1 MQHDARDIGGF
12 TTIELLVSL
21 AIMSVVIIQ
30 TLGLFVSQQQ
40 TFHVQQRVVAA
51 QEDARLAADM
61 MHRDVRMAGFMV
73 TAFAGISTRDGDTTA
88 SDVLCVSDPSVLDA
102 TKIDEAMSRFD
113 RAVITPTAVA
123 GGDSSVTIS
132 SNHADIDGDG
142 DDDFEVDHGII
153 ISDGTQT
160 WCAHVT
166 SVSPTSIG
174 FDPPTPGGVVVAA
187 TTGRAVPA
195 VIYQRTGAGLERNR
209 KLLSSQVE
217 DVQVAFGL
225 DLDDDGVIAG
235 AEFPIHDIKVANTN
249 QIQEV
254 RVSVLTRT
262 RTEDPKLTGNG
273 RQKVG
278 NRAASGTPDAYRRR
292 LAVLRA
298 APRNLL

>member
-21 AIMSVVIIQ
+21 AIMSVVIVQ
-30 TLGLFVSQQQ
+30 TLGLFVSQQKIYY
-40 TFHVQQRVVAA
+40 VQQRVVAA

-61 MHRDVRMAGFMV
+61 MHQDVRMAGFMV

-88 SDVLCVSDPSVLDA
+88 SDVLCVSDPSVLDDA
-102 TKIDEAMSRFD
+102 KIDEALDRFD
-113 RAVITPTAVA
+113 RAVITPTAVG

-132 SNHADIDGDG
+132 SNHADIDEDG

-153 ISDGTQT
+153 ISDGSQT

-174 FDPPTPGGVVVAA
+174 FDPPTPAGFVVAA

-195 VIYQRTGAGLERNR
+195 VIYQRTAAGLERNME
-209 KLLSSQVE
+209 LLSSQVE

-225 DLDDDGVIAG
+225 DLDGDGVIAG
-235 AEFPIHDIKVANTN
+235 AEFPIHDIETADTN
-249 QIQEV
+249 LIQEV

-262 RTEDPKLTGNG
+262 RTEDIKVTGNG
-273 RQKVG
+273 RQKVA
-278 NRAASGTPDAYRRR
+278 NRAASGSPDAYRRR

-298 APRNLL
+298 APRNMM

>member
-1 MQHDARDIGGF
+1 MQQNARDASGF
-12 TTIELLVSL
+12 STLELLISL

-40 TFHVQQRVVAA
+40 TFQVQQRVVAA
-51 QEDARLAADM
+51 QEDSRLAADM

-73 TAFAGISTRDGDTTA
+73 AAFAGISSRDGDTTA

-102 TKIDEAMSRFD
+102 TKIDEATEPFD
-113 RAVITPTAVA
+113 RAVITPTAVV
-123 GGDSSVTIS
+123 GGVSSVTIS
-132 SNHADIDGDG
+132 ANHADVDEDGN
-142 DDDFEVDHGII
+142 DDFEIDHGII
-153 ISDGTQT
+153 ISDGSQT

-166 SVSPTSIG
+166 SVGATSIG
-174 FDPPTPGGVVVAA
+174 FDPPTPGGFAVAA

-195 VIYQRTGAGLERNR
+195 VIYQRTGVGLERNK
-209 KLLSSQVE
+209 KLLSREVE

-225 DLDDDGVIAG
+225 DLDDNGVIAG
-235 AEFPIHDIKVANTN
+235 AEFPIHDIEVVDTN

-262 RTEDPKLTGNG
+262 RTEDPRLTGNG
-273 RQKVG
+273 RQKVA

-292 LAVLRA
+292 LSVVRA
-298 APRNLL
+298 APRTLN

>member
-1 MQHDARDIGGF
+1 MSTLTGGF
-12 TTIELLVSL
+12 TTIELLVAL
-21 AIMSVVIIQ
+21 AISSVVIFQ
-30 TLGLFVSQQQ
+30 TLGLFVSQQKIYY
-40 TFHVQQRVVAA
+40 VQQRVVAA

-61 MHRDVRMAGFMV
+61 MHREVRMAGFMV

-102 TKIDEAMSRFD
+102 TKIDDATDRFD
-113 RAVITPTAVA
+113 RAVITFAV
-123 GGDSSVTIS
+123 GGTDSSVTIS
-132 SNHADIDGDG
+132 ANHADVDEDG

-153 ISDGTQT
+153 ISDGSQT

-166 SVSPTSIG
+166 SVSTTSIG
-174 FDPPTPGGVVVAA
+174 FDPPTPGGFAVAA

-195 VIYQRTGAGLERNR
+195 VIYQRTGAGLERNK

-235 AEFPIHDIKVANTN
+235 AEFPIHDIKTANTN
-249 QIQEV
+249 RIQEV

-262 RTEDPKLTGNG
+262 RTEDPALTGNG
-273 RQKVG
+273 RQKVE

-298 APRNLL
+298 APRNMM

>member
-1 MQHDARDIGGF
+1 MQHDSRTIGGF
-12 TTIELLVSL
+12 STIELLVSL

-40 TFHVQQRVVAA
+40 TFHVQQRVVAT

-61 MHRDVRMAGFMV
+61 MHRDIRMAGFMV

-113 RAVITPTAVA
+113 RAVITPTAV
-123 GGDSSVTIS
+123 GGAVSSVTIS
-132 SNHADIDGDG
+132 SNHADVDEDG

-153 ISDGTQT
+153 ISDGSQT

-174 FDPPTPGGVVVAA
+174 FDPPTPAGFVVAA

-195 VIYQRTGAGLERNR
+195 VIYQLTGAGLERNK

-225 DLDDDGVIAG
+225 DLDGNGVIAG
-235 AEFPIHDIKVANTN
+235 AEFPIHDIETADTN
-249 QIQEV
+249 LIQEV

-262 RTEDPKLTGNG
+262 RTEDIKVTGNG
-273 RQKVG
+273 RQKVA
-278 NRAASGTPDAYRRR
+278 NRDPSGSPDAYRRR

-298 APRNLL
+298 APRNMM